1 MDHVGA
7 TSLALMGDEYMI
19 EILARLARDEEGA
32 TAAEYGLI
40 VAAIAGVIAV
50 VVFAL
55 GPKVNNQF
63 ARVNA
68 GLP

>member
-1 MDHVGA
+1 
-7 TSLALMGDEYMI
+7 MI
-19 EILARLARDEEGA
+19 EILARLLRDEEGA
-32 TAAEYGLI
+32 TAVEYGLI

-63 ARVNA
+63 TKVNTA
-68 GLP
+68 LP

>member
-1 MDHVGA
+1 MYPDGA
-7 TSLALMGDEYMI
+7 TCLALTGDEYMI
-19 EILARLARDEEGA
+19 EILARLSRDEEGA
-32 TAAEYGLI
+32 TAVEYGLI

-63 ARVNA
+63 SRVNSQ
-68 GLP
+68 LP